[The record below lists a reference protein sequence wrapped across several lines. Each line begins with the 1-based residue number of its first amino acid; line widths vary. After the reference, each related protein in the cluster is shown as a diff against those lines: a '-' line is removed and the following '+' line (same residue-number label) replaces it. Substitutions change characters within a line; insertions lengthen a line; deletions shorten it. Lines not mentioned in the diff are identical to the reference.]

1 MEYIN
6 KMAYERYR
14 IWLKNGK
21 YEVAVAR
28 NRVEAVGKAISEKSV
43 VESQIEFVG
52 KATSRGKLF
61 KYPF

>member
-1 MEYIN
+1 MGSL
-6 KMAYERYR
+6 ERYR

-28 NRVEAVGKAISEKSV
+28 NRDEAVEIAVREKGV
-43 VESQIEFVG
+43 KRKQITFVG
-52 KATSRGKLF
+52 KSTSKGRLF